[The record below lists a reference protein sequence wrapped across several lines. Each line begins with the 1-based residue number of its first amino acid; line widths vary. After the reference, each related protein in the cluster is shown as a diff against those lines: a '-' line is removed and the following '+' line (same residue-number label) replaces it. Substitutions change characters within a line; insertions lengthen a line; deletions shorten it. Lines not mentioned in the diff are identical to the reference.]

1 MSRPDGTAVTK
12 SHMPAL
18 SPSRKKPRRCALQT
32 YSSGRRSSSAIIS
45 AILFSIPRAPRSRME
60 GRWGRR
66 RLAGARPHGP
76 PIARTPR
83 RNRYDNAKAESFMKT
98 LKQEE
103 VDGRSYRDAQQAKQ
117 EIGSFIEE
125 VYNRRRPIAGRVR
138 GKLTFGE
145 PPYDHR
151 KPLARYG
158 AMGGALA
165 RGLLR
170 PAPSTTV
177 RFRPAGRVRNEQ
189 SM

>member
-1 MSRPDGTAVTK
+1 
-12 SHMPAL
+12 
-18 SPSRKKPRRCALQT
+18 
-32 YSSGRRSSSAIIS
+32 
-45 AILFSIPRAPRSRME
+45 
-60 GRWGRR
+60 
-66 RLAGARPHGP
+66 
-76 PIARTPR
+76 
-83 RNRYDNAKAESFMKT
+83 MKT